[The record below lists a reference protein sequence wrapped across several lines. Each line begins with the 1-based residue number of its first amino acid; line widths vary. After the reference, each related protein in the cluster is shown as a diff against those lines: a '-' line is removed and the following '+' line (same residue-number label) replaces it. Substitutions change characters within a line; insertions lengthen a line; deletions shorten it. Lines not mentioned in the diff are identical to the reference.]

1 LNTIKVDRQ
10 AQQLWY
16 HDLLAR
22 QDNERNMKMGKGHA
36 MTKKEKA
43 INMEPLQAYKK
54 YDHHLTVLI
63 PGFANSKY
71 VHPHAP
77 EAKYAEAL
85 PHIDRISNSTAR
97 SKNVFHLGNQVD
109 AVTPTN
115 GGQATMNKSVQILT
129 PTPGTDPMMKKRSE
143 GHTRI
148 NPNIFREQQLSH
160 NPITNPIPNHYE
172 NPYLLKQIRYFKGE
186 NGTSTSGTPRYL
198 ASVANNQILTEKH

>member
-1 LNTIKVDRQ
+1 
-10 AQQLWY
+10 
-16 HDLLAR
+16 
-22 QDNERNMKMGKGHA
+22 

-77 EAKYAEAL
+77 EARYADAL
-85 PHIDRISNSTAR
+85 PHVDRLSNSTAK
-97 SKNVFHLGNQVD
+97 SKNVFNTAAGYD
-109 AVTPTN
+109 AVTPTH
-115 GGQATMNKSVQILT
+115 GAPSLMNKSVQIMT
-129 PTPGTDPMMKKRSE
+129 PQPGTDPIMTKKRSE

-148 NPNIFREQQLSH
+148 NPNIFRGQQLNH

-172 NPYLLKQIRYFKGE
+172 NPYLLKQIKHFKGD
-186 NGTSTSGTPRYL
+186 NGTSASGTPRYL
-198 ASVANNQILTEKH
+198 ASVANQQILTTEKH